1 MLLRKY
7 IYLSL
12 VLITFGSC
20 TKPIGSKPIVLPKPE
35 FNDLVIEP
43 TIVSVGEDSLTKA
56 DLIAEFENLSDL
68 DSSLNESLINQV
80 IQKKLYLKEA
90 IAMRMD
96 TSDLF
101 NEAVET
107 YKRIE
112 IQNFT
117 EDKALLTRLAEDSYE
132 KYQTEINASHIF
144 IPLSWYA
151 SPEDT
156 LKVYKELMELRKYA
170 LKNDNFAILAKEW
183 SKDSKTYD
191 KGGSL
196 GWFTAFHLIYPLEIA
211 AYSTPIDSISLP
223 VKTKSGY
230 HLVKVNDKRK
240 NSGYVKVQHIF
251 KYLKSEINKDEYD
264 KTYQTLDSL
273 KNLLQNGAS
282 FEELVNKY
290 SDDFN
295 SKDAQ
300 GQLPIFGIGTRE
312 ESTFEEA
319 AFSLEKGEV
328 SKPVRSSSGL
338 HLIKLIEKYQ
348 PDNKESYLK
357 KIQPKLTT
365 DSRAEYLQIKKFNDL
380 KKKFQFAVN
389 DEILSQCLNY
399 ADDRILSRGWMMS
412 QNDLSNFVL
421 FSTNQ
426 KKYFVSSFFSYVM
439 ERQEFEKWRA
449 EEKPVEIFKMLFD
462 KFVSKQLTELEEIDI
477 LTNNPNLERLFKF
490 QKDNL
495 LYSKFYNRMI
505 IEKSL
510 DDSSG
515 QKKFFDSNP
524 ELFPSVDMGSFA
536 VVSFSDSL
544 IYDRFNVARTKS
556 KPYQLNR
563 GIKPLYY
570 EKDKYELGLEEK
582 RKLIGLISIL
592 KKNPGYLVEIGGHI
606 DKNEFEQVAELR
618 IQQIVDYL
626 VENGLPLTRI
636 LEVNY
641 KNSKVQDRFDWTK
654 NQRVTF
660 QFFSN
665 LESDLIKV
673 FTEKQPDAIVFK
685 TYNIDKREFEEKLK
699 LKWESQT
706 GIVMIGGRIEEFS
719 LRIKK
724 PSRSF
729 SDYKY
734 QVIDKYQEY
743 LSQELTKN
751 LAKKYKISVDNTELN
766 KIIEEVKSNNK

>member
-1 MLLRKY
+1 MLTRTY

-12 VLITFGSC
+12 LLFALGSC
-20 TKPIGSKPIVLPKPE
+20 TKPIGSKPVVLPKPE
-35 FNDLVIEP
+35 FNDVLVEP
-43 TIVSVGEDSLTKA
+43 TIVSVGEDSLTKS

-68 DSSLNESLINQV
+68 DSSQNESLINQV
-80 IQKKLYLKEA
+80 IQKKLFLKEA

-101 NEAVET
+101 KEEIET

-117 EDKALLTRLAEDSYE
+117 EDKATLARLAEDSYE

-151 SPEDT
+151 SPDDT

-170 LKNDNFAILAKEW
+170 TKNDNFAILAKEW

-191 KGGSL
+191 KGGNL
-196 GWFTAFHLIYPLEIA
+196 GWFTAFHLIYPLEVA

-223 VKTKSGY
+223 IKTKSGY

-240 NSGYVKVQHIF
+240 NSGYGKVQHIF
-251 KYLKSEINKDEYD
+251 KHLKPEISKDEYD

-273 KNLLQNGAS
+273 KKLLENGAS

-295 SKDAQ
+295 SRDSQ
-300 GQLPIFGIGTRE
+300 GLLPIFGIGTRE

-365 DSRAEYLQIKKFNDL
+365 DSRAEYLQIKKFTDL
-380 KKKFQFAVN
+380 KKKFQFVVN
-389 DEILSQCLNY
+389 DEILAQCLNY
-399 ADDRILSRGWMMS
+399 ADDRILLREWKTTH
-412 QNDLSNFVL
+412 NDLSNFVL

-426 KKYFVSSFFSYVM
+426 KKYFVSSFFAYVI

-462 KFVSKQLTELEEIDI
+462 KFVNKQLTELDENNI
-477 LTNNPNLERLFKF
+477 LNNNPNLERLFKF

-495 LYSKFYNRMI
+495 LYSKFYNKMI

-510 DDSSG
+510 DDSTG
-515 QKKFFDSNP
+515 QRKFFDNNP
-524 ELFPSVDMGSFA
+524 DFFPSVDMGSFT
-536 VVSFSDSL
+536 VVSFADSL
-544 IYDRFNVARTKS
+544 TYDKFKAARTKS

-563 GIKPLYY
+563 GIKPLYF
-570 EKDKYELGLEEK
+570 EKDKYVLGLEEK
-582 RKLIGLISIL
+582 RKLTGLVSIL
-592 KKNPGYLVEIGGHI
+592 KKNPGYLVEIGGHV
-606 DKNEFEQVAELR
+606 DKNEYEQVSELR

-641 KNSKVQDRFDWTK
+641 NNSKVQDRFDWTK
-654 NQRVTF
+654 NQRVTI

-673 FTEKQPDAIVFK
+673 FTEKQPNAILFK
-685 TYNIDKREFEEKLK
+685 TYNIEKQEFEEKFK
-699 LKWESQT
+699 LKWENQAGT
-706 GIVMIGGRIEEFS
+706 VVIDGRIEEFS

-724 PSRSF
+724 SSRSF
-729 SDYKY
+729 IDYKY
-734 QVIDKYQEY
+734 QVVDKYQEY
-743 LSQELTKN
+743 LSKELTKN
-751 LAKKYKISVDNTELN
+751 LASKYKISVDNTELN
-766 KIIEEVKSNNK
+766 KIIEEVKINNK